1 MTTLHRITFIGLGV
15 MGEAMCGNLAR
26 RGDWP
31 VLAYDLKPE
40 PLQRLAAEGV
50 PAATSLDEAA
60 ASDFVITCLP
70 GGDHVRSLV
79 LDGELLDKMQ
89 PGAVLVDMSTSQPA
103 LMREI
108 ADAAAAKNIDF
119 ADAPI
124 ARTRQAAAEGTLAIM
139 VGASDA
145 TFARIT
151 PVMETIGSDVL
162 HCGAVGTGQIV
173 KIMNNMV
180 LFQNVAA
187 LNEAI
192 EMATR
197 AGMDGQALFGALAKG
212 SADSFALRNHGVKSA
227 APRTYPSPAFSVDYA
242 AKDLRYALELA
253 EETGV
258 DAAGARNVARLF
270 EAAQAA
276 GDGDKY
282 WPVIRETLK
291 KDD

>member
-1 MTTLHRITFIGLGV
+1 MPDRITFIGLGV

-31 VLAYDLKPE
+31 VVAYDLKPE
-40 PLQRLAAEGV
+40 PLERLAKEGV
-50 PAATSLDEAA
+50 PPAASLDEAA
-60 ASDFVITCLP
+60 ASDFIITCLP

-79 LDGELLDKMQ
+79 LDGGLLDKMT

-108 ADAAAAKNIDF
+108 AEAASAKGVDF

-124 ARTRQAAAEGTLAIM
+124 ARTRQAAADGTLAIM
-139 VGASDA
+139 VGASDV
-145 TFARIT
+145 TFARIK
-151 PVMETIGSDVL
+151 PVMETIGSDVM
-162 HCGAVGTGQIV
+162 HCGEVGTGQIV

-180 LFQNVAA
+180 LFQTVAA
-187 LNEAI
+187 LNEAV
-192 EMATR
+192 EMAEA
-197 AGMDGQALFGALAKG
+197 AGMDGAALFDMLTKG
-212 SADSFALRNHGVKSA
+212 SADSFALRNHGMKSS

-253 EETGV
+253 EETCV

-270 EAAQAA
+270 KAAQAA

-291 KDD
+291 KED

>member
-124 ARTRQAAAEGTLAIM
+124 TRTRQAAAEGTLAIM

-253 EETGV
+253 AETGV

>member
-1 MTTLHRITFIGLGV
+1 MPDRISFIGLGV

-31 VLAYDLKPE
+31 VLAYDLKAE
-40 PLQRLAAEGV
+40 PLERLAAEGV
-50 PAATSLDEAA
+50 PSATSLDQAA
-60 ASDFVITCLP
+60 ASDFIITCLP
-70 GGDHVRSLV
+70 GGDHVRALV
-79 LDGELLDKMQ
+79 LGGGLLDKMN

-108 ADAAAAKNIDF
+108 AEAAAAKGIDF

-124 ARTRQAAAEGTLAIM
+124 ARTREAAATGTLAIM

-145 TFARIT
+145 IFARIK
-151 PVMETIGSDVL
+151 PVMETIGSDIF
-162 HCGAVGTGQIV
+162 HCGDVGTGQIV

-180 LFQNVAA
+180 LFQTVAA

-192 EMATR
+192 EMAEG
-197 AGMDGQALFGALAKG
+197 AGMDGQALFDALTKG
-212 SADSFALRNHGVKSA
+212 SADSFALRNHGLKSA

-242 AKDLRYALELA
+242 AKDLSYALELA

-270 EAAQAA
+270 EAARAA

-282 WPVIRETLK
+282 WPVIREVLIEEN
-291 KDD
+291 

>member
-1 MTTLHRITFIGLGV
+1 MIKQITFIGLGV

-31 VLAYDLKPE
+31 VFAYDLKSE
-40 PLQRLAAEGV
+40 PLERLAAEGV
-50 PAATSLDEAA
+50 PSATSMDEAA

-79 LDGELLDKMQ
+79 LGGRLLDKIK

-108 ADAAAAKNIDF
+108 AEAARAKNIDF

-124 ARTRQAAAEGTLAIM
+124 ARTRQAAADGTLAIM

-145 TFARIT
+145 TFARIQ
-151 PVMETIGSDVL
+151 PVMETIGSDVM
-162 HCGAVGTGQIV
+162 HCGEVGTGQIV
-173 KIMNNMV
+173 KIMNNIV
-180 LFQNVAA
+180 LFQTVAA
-187 LNEAI
+187 LNEAV
-192 EMATR
+192 EMAEG
-197 AGMDGQALFGALAKG
+197 AGMDGAALFEMLTKG
-212 SADSFALRNHGVKSA
+212 SADSFALRNHGMKSS
-227 APRTYPSPAFSVDYA
+227 APRIYPSPAFSVNYD

-253 EETGV
+253 DETGV

-291 KDD
+291 KED

>member
-1 MTTLHRITFIGLGV
+1 M
-15 MGEAMCGNLAR
+15 
-26 RGDWP
+26 
-31 VLAYDLKPE
+31 
-40 PLQRLAAEGV
+40 
-50 PAATSLDEAA
+50 
-60 ASDFVITCLP
+60 
-70 GGDHVRSLV
+70 

-197 AGMDGQALFGALAKG
+197 AGMDGQALFGALA
-212 SADSFALRNHGVKSA
+212 
-227 APRTYPSPAFSVDYA
+227 
-242 AKDLRYALELA
+242 
-253 EETGV
+253 
-258 DAAGARNVARLF
+258 
-270 EAAQAA
+270 
-276 GDGDKY
+276 
-282 WPVIRETLK
+282 
-291 KDD
+291 

>member
-1 MTTLHRITFIGLGV
+1 MPDRITFIGLGV
-15 MGEAMCGNLAR
+15 MGEAMCSNLAR

-31 VLAYDLKPE
+31 VMAYDLRDE
-40 PLQRLAAEGV
+40 PVFRLQNQGVLAAL
-50 PAATSLDEAA
+50 SLDDAA
-60 ASDFVITCLP
+60 ASDFIITCLP

-79 LDGELLDKMQ
+79 LDGGLLEKMK

-103 LMREI
+103 LMQEI
-108 ADAAAAKNIDF
+108 AEAAAAKGVNF

-124 ARTRQAAAEGTLAIM
+124 ARTREAAATGTLAIM

-145 TFARIT
+145 TFTRIK
-151 PVMETIGSDVL
+151 PVMETIGSDVM
-162 HCGAVGTGQIV
+162 HCGDVGTGQIV

-180 LFQNVAA
+180 LFQTVAA

-192 EMATR
+192 EMAEG
-197 AGMDGQALFGALAKG
+197 AGMDGAALFEMLTKG

-253 EETGV
+253 GETGV

-270 EAAQAA
+270 KAAQAA